1 MCLKSPASSK
11 CGQWERRSE
20 ILTGLCDPMWAPIA
34 AFHQSVALS
43 ADVAYYRRYE
53 LIWWRR
59 RSWVH
64 AISQSGCEIGRTQQ
78 KESQA
83 KEAQFKWQP
92 LLAPPSTRGNRP
104 RQQEAPL
111 DQLSSFHKQDVAV
124 KVSLIDAS
132 HKYKTSNSERVI
144 CLFIFAHRTVIVAL
158 SPDRCFFFSQQSRS
172 IQPPQAERSLSKRHC
187 SWRGYCSVER
197 NVYCKSYI
205 GHFR

>member
-1 MCLKSPASSK
+1 MANETVVLRFLPAYVTL
-11 CGQWERRSE
+11 CERQSRLS
-20 ILTGLCDPMWAPIA
+20 INLAVKPI
-34 AFHQSVALS
+34 SVALS
-43 ADVAYYRRYE
+43 ADIAYYCRYK

-111 DQLSSFHKQDVAV
+111 DQPSSFHKQDVAV

-132 HKYKTSNSERVI
+132 HKYKTRNSERVI
-144 CLFIFAHRTVIVAL
+144 CLFIFAHRTVIAAL
-158 SPDRCFFFSQQSRS
+158 SPDRRFFLANKQDLSNFLKQNVSWVNVIAAGGVTVPLNATFRKT
-172 IQPPQAERSLSKRHC
+172 SL
-187 SWRGYCSVER
+187 
-197 NVYCKSYI
+197 
-205 GHFR
+205 